1 MPANWLEFVGSIGM
15 LISTSIALIVSFI
28 YLIVITLSQ
37 GREMLVST
45 LLESNTFLAALVYS
59 AAHFSIAISVFR
71 GDLAVNNGVRK
82 ALNNPFCMSS
92 AFVFYSGCALLYY
105 SYVMQA
111 VQRFSRIV
119 LHDYRWLHRR
129 HIQLLF
135 IVLQWLFCILGNFI
149 PLSTSGQLKYDVYMN
164 MCIIPIRSSGWTMYY
179 AIFCYSIPLILLAV
193 FYHRLIEYILTAR
206 RRVSACLISGS
217 VVVAAQR
224 QLTLIRRVIAL
235 VGILTL
241 SGLPYCA
248 FIFMGFWTDPPI
260 YQFRI
265 SFFCVD
271 LALASVVCTMF
282 CYSTDI
288 ARLRRT

>member
-1 MPANWLEFVGSIGM
+1 MSANSLEFLGSIGM

-28 YLIVITLSQ
+28 YLMVITLSQ
-37 GREMLVST
+37 GRGMTVST
-45 LLESNTFLAALVYS
+45 LLESNTFFAALVYS
-59 AAHFSIAISVFR
+59 SAHFSIAISVFR
-71 GDLAVNNGVRK
+71 GDLAVDHGIRQSL
-82 ALNNPFCMSS
+82 LNSFCMPS

-119 LHDYRWLHRR
+119 LYDYRRLHQRR
-129 HIQLLF
+129 IQLLL
-135 IVLQWLFCILGNFI
+135 IGLQWLFCILGTFI
-149 PLSTSGQLKYDVYMN
+149 PLSTTNQLKYDVYMN

-179 AIFCYSIPLILLAV
+179 AIFCYSIPLMLLAF

-235 VGILTL
+235 VGILTV
-241 SGLPYCA
+241 SGLPYCV
-248 FIFMGFWTDPPI
+248 FISMGFWMDPPV

-265 SFFCVD
+265 SFLCVD
-271 LALASVVCTMF
+271 IALASVVCTMF

-288 ARLRRT
+288 AQLRRN